1 MGETEAGSQVNRKQQ
16 ANCTVRKFSAEEQKG
31 NTRENS
37 TTIAGKPERRGSVCA
52 HFVLVI
58 YYNMATFFLKREEKR
73 AV

>member
-1 MGETEAGSQVNRKQQ
+1 MIGKNKQTAQSGSFQLKS
-16 ANCTVRKFSAEEQKG
+16 KKG

-37 TTIAGKPERRGSVCA
+37 TIIAGKPEGRRGTVCA

-58 YYNMATFFLKREEKR
+58 YYNMATFFLEREEKR